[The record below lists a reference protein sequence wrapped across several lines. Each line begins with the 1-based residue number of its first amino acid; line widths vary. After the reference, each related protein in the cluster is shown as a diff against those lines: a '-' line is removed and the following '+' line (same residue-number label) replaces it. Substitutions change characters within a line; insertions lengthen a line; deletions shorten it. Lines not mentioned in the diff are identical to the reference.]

1 MPKLWDKGYDVDKL
15 IEQFNVGDD
24 YLLDRE
30 LIEEDCLGSIA
41 HARMLAKI
49 GILTDA
55 EAESLATVLGEI
67 VGLARAGKFDIEV
80 ADEDVHTAIENF
92 LTARLG
98 DLGKKIH
105 TARSRNDQVI
115 VDVRLYAKR
124 RLLEVADAAVGFA
137 ATLAQFADQH
147 KDVPMVGRT
156 HTQRAMPS
164 SVGLWAGCWL
174 EAMLDDL
181 EFLRAAY
188 ALNDQCPLGSAASYG
203 VPLPIDRQFTSD
215 LLGFARLQNN
225 VLYANTSRGKI
236 ESIILSALAQF
247 MIDLSRLAA
256 DVIWFSTPEFGYFE
270 LPAELGDG
278 SSMMPQKRNPG
289 MMETTRARAAT
300 VISNLARTLEIVRG
314 LISGYNRDHQ
324 ETKEPLL
331 RSLAIA
337 VGALAVCDRTLQ
349 KMTVNAERCVAAFS
363 AEVFATDRA
372 LELVQ
377 EGVPFRDAYRRVA
390 KGLDQGAQGLAP
402 LHRDPREAI
411 RKRTHQGGTANLGLD
426 IARKRLDGHRAWA
439 QSERAKTEA
448 AWQALLPGGK

>member
-1 MPKLWDKGYDVDKL
+1 MPKLWQKDYEVDKL
-15 IEQFNVGDD
+15 IERFNVGDD

-30 LIEEDCLGSIA
+30 LIEADCLGSIA

-55 EAESLATVLGEI
+55 EADSLAVALAEI
-67 VGLARAGKFDIEV
+67 IRLAHGGKFEIKLE
-80 ADEDVHTAIENF
+80 DEDVHTAVENF
-92 LTARLG
+92 LTNKLG

-115 VDVRLYAKR
+115 VDLRLYAKQ
-124 RLLEVADAAVGFA
+124 RLLQVADAALAFA
-137 ATLAQFADQH
+137 ATLANFADKH

-164 SVGLWAGCWL
+164 SAGLWAGAWL

-181 EFLRAAY
+181 DFLRAAY

-203 VPLPIDRQFTSD
+203 VPLPIDRQYTSD

-236 ESIILSALAQF
+236 ESVVLSALAQF

-256 DVIWFSTPEFGYFE
+256 DVIWFSTPEFGYFD
-270 LPAELGDG
+270 LPAELADG
-278 SSMMPQKRNPG
+278 SSIMPQKRNPG

-300 VISNLARTLEIVRG
+300 VISNLLRTLEIVRG

-331 RSLAIA
+331 RSFAIVA
-337 VGALAVCDRTLQ
+337 GALAVCDRTFQ
-349 KMTVNAERCVAAFS
+349 KMTVNEERCVAAFS
-363 AEVFATDRA
+363 PEVFATDRA

-390 KGLDQGAQGLAP
+390 KELDKLAE
-402 LHRDPREAI
+402 RDPREAI
-411 RKRTHQGGTANLGLD
+411 RARTHQGSTGNLGLD
-426 IARKRLDGHRAWA
+426 VARRRRDEHHKWA
-439 QSERAKTEA
+439 QSERRKTEK
-448 AWQALLPGGK
+448 AWQALLPAGK

>member
-1 MPKLWDKGYDVDKL
+1 MPKLWQKDYEVDKL
-15 IEQFNVGDD
+15 IERFNVGDD

-30 LIEEDCLGSIA
+30 LIEADCLGSIA

-49 GILTDA
+49 GILTNA
-55 EAESLATVLGEI
+55 EADSLTAALAEI
-67 VGLARAGKFDIEV
+67 IRLAHAGKFEIKLE
-80 ADEDVHTAIENF
+80 DEDVHTAVENF
-92 LTARLG
+92 LTDKLD

-115 VDVRLYAKR
+115 VDLRLYAKQ
-124 RLLEVADAAVGFA
+124 RLLQVADAALAFA
-137 ATLAQFADQH
+137 ATLGDFADKH

-164 SVGLWAGCWL
+164 SVGLWAGAWL

-181 EFLRAAY
+181 DFLRAAY

-203 VPLPIDRQFTSD
+203 VPLPIDRQYTSD

-236 ESIILSALAQF
+236 ESVVLSALAQF

-256 DVIWFSTPEFGYFE
+256 DVIWFSTPEFGYFD
-270 LPAELGDG
+270 LPAELADG
-278 SSMMPQKRNPG
+278 SSIMPQKRNPG

-300 VISNLARTLEIVRG
+300 VISHLLRTLEIVRG

-331 RSLAIA
+331 RSFAIVA
-337 VGALAVCDRTLQ
+337 GALAVCDRTFH
-349 KMTVNAERCVAAFS
+349 KMTVNEERCVAAFS
-363 AEVFATDRA
+363 PEVFATDRA
-372 LELVQ
+372 LELVR

-390 KGLDQGAQGLAP
+390 KELDKLAE
-402 LHRDPREAI
+402 RDPREAI
-411 RKRTHQGGTANLGLD
+411 RARTHQGSTGNLGLD
-426 IARKRLDGHRAWA
+426 IARGRLDGHRKWA
-439 QSERAKTEA
+439 QSERRKTEQ
-448 AWQALLPGGK
+448 AWQALLPAGK

>member
-1 MPKLWDKGYDVDKL
+1 MPKLWQKDYEPDQL
-15 IEQFNVGDD
+15 IERFNVGDD

-30 LIEEDCLGSIA
+30 LIEADCLGSIA
-41 HARMLAKI
+41 HARMLARI
-49 GILTDA
+49 GMLTDA
-55 EAESLATVLGEI
+55 DADSLAAVLAEI
-67 VGLARAGKFDIEV
+67 TELARAGKFEIKLE
-80 ADEDVHTAIENF
+80 DEDVHTAVENF
-92 LTARLG
+92 LTAKLG
-98 DLGKKIH
+98 DLGKRIH

-115 VDVRLYAKR
+115 VDLRLYAKQ
-124 RLLEVADAAVGFA
+124 RLLEVADAALAFA
-137 ATLAQFADQH
+137 ATLAEFAGRHQG
-147 KDVPMVGRT
+147 VPMVGRT

-236 ESIILSALAQF
+236 ESILLSALAQF
-247 MIDLSRLAA
+247 MLDLSRLAA

-270 LPAELGDG
+270 LPAELADG
-278 SSMMPQKRNPG
+278 SSIMPQKRNPG
-289 MMETTRARAAT
+289 MMELTRARAAT
-300 VISNLARTLEIVRG
+300 VIANLMRALETVRG

-331 RSLAIA
+331 RSFPIVA
-337 VGALAVCDRTLQ
+337 GALAVCDRTFP
-349 KMTVNAERCVAAFS
+349 KMTVVAERCVAAFS
-363 AEVFATDRA
+363 PEVFATDRA

-377 EGVPFRDAYRRVA
+377 EGLPFRDAYRRVA
-390 KGLDQGAQGLAP
+390 KELDQLAD
-402 LHRDPREAI
+402 RDPREAI
-411 RKRTHQGGTANLGLD
+411 RARTHQGSTGNLGLD
-426 IARKRLDGHRAWA
+426 IARGRLDEHRAWA
-439 QSERAKTEA
+439 QSERAQAET
-448 AWQALLPGGK
+448 AWGKLLAGK

>member
-1 MPKLWDKGYDVDKL
+1 MPKLWQKDYEPDQL
-15 IEQFNVGDD
+15 IERFNVGDD

-30 LIEEDCLGSIA
+30 LIEADCLGSIA
-41 HARMLAKI
+41 HARMLARI
-49 GILTDA
+49 GMLTDA
-55 EAESLATVLGEI
+55 DADSLAAVLAEI
-67 VGLARAGKFDIEV
+67 TELARAGKFEIKLE
-80 ADEDVHTAIENF
+80 DEDVHTAVENF
-92 LTARLG
+92 LTAKLG
-98 DLGKKIH
+98 DLGKRIH

-115 VDVRLYAKR
+115 VDLRLYAKQ
-124 RLLEVADAAVGFA
+124 RLLEVADAALAFA
-137 ATLAQFADQH
+137 ATLAEFAGRHQG
-147 KDVPMVGRT
+147 VPMVGRT

-236 ESIILSALAQF
+236 ESILLSALAQF
-247 MIDLSRLAA
+247 MLDLSRLAA

-270 LPAELGDG
+270 LPAELADG
-278 SSMMPQKRNPG
+278 SSIMPQKRNPG
-289 MMETTRARAAT
+289 MMELTRARAAT
-300 VISNLARTLEIVRG
+300 VIANLMRALETVRG

-331 RSLAIA
+331 RSFPIVA
-337 VGALAVCDRTLQ
+337 GALAVCDRTFQ
-349 KMTVNAERCVAAFS
+349 KMTVVEERCVAAFS
-363 AEVFATDRA
+363 PEVFATDRA

-377 EGVPFRDAYRRVA
+377 EGLPFRDAYRRVA
-390 KGLDQGAQGLAP
+390 KELDQLAD
-402 LHRDPREAI
+402 RDPREAI
-411 RKRTHQGGTANLGLD
+411 RARTHQGSTGNLGLD
-426 IARKRLDGHRAWA
+426 IARGRLDEHRAWA
-439 QSERAKTEA
+439 QSERAQAET
-448 AWQALLPGGK
+448 AWGKLLAGK